1 MVTEPVGRFGMQRKT
16 WLKARHPG
24 WYQSMLLTGRLDE
37 HLLEIDRGANVWMEI
52 LTRKM
57 AKREGV
63 TEALK
68 GVNLLNLQLTE
79 PAPDGQPAETT
90 EDMNR
95 GL

>member
-16 WLKARHPG
+16 WLKARHTG

-37 HLLEIDRGANVWMEI
+37 HLLEIDRGANVWKEI

-57 AKREGV
+57 AKREGA